1 MYWLCS
7 NPNSSLFDH
16 FNRVY
21 NCSPRNPC
29 WCPISL
35 TKNICS
41 SSENNSSLIHP
52 NRLFAVLSFPFF
64 TWKQWFQPDKD
75 ELSQMSRESCSSTRL
90 AVSLSVLRSLL
101 MGAQITHPQLQPG
114 KQQDS
119 FESTSLSCF
128 LLFSLFLLSVC
139 ELDYDSLFRSL
150 ASCNL
155 SLVKLFA
162 CNSRYVWVAPQLFM
176 RLFGFIVIS
185 HE

>member
-1 MYWLCS
+1 M
-7 NPNSSLFDH
+7 
-16 FNRVY
+16 
-21 NCSPRNPC
+21 
-29 WCPISL
+29 
-35 TKNICS
+35 TKNIRS
-41 SSENNSSLIHP
+41 SSENKAVWSPS
-52 NRLFAVLSFPFF
+52 RLFAVLSFLFF
-64 TWKQWFQPDKD
+64 TWKQPFQLDKD

-90 AVSLSVLRSLL
+90 AVSLSALRSLP
-101 MGAQITHPQLQPG
+101 MGAQITHPQLELG
-114 KQQDS
+114 NQQDS

-139 ELDYDSLFRSL
+139 EVDYDSLFRSL

-162 CNSRYVWVAPQLFM
+162 CNSRYVWIAPQLFM